1 MFEKIIHV
9 SVEQKFIVFL
19 LVIAISIGGF
29 YSLRQLPIDAVP
41 DITNNQVQVVTVSPT
56 LAPQEVE
63 QLITFPIEISV
74 ANIPRVTEIRSIS
87 RYGLSVVTIVFEDG
101 MSQLDARQFVQ
112 EQLNLATEEIP
123 AGLGSPELMPITT
136 GLGEIYQY
144 ILQVE
149 PGYEDQY
156 SDMELRTIQDWIVK
170 RQMSGIPGIIE
181 ISSFGGYLKQ
191 YEVSIDPLILRSF
204 DLTLADVFDA
214 LEKNNQNSGGS
225 YIEKSTNAYY
235 IRSEGRIN
243 SLDDLNNII
252 VKHQGHNPVLIKDI
266 ATVQWGSPKR
276 YGAMT
281 KDGKGEAIGGIALML
296 KGANSSETIENVH
309 QRIERIQTNLPE
321 GVSIQPYLDR
331 SHLVGRAIDTVS
343 KNLVEGG
350 LIVIFVL
357 LLLLGNWRAGL
368 IVASVIPLS
377 MLFAFILMNVFGVS
391 ANLMSLGA
399 IDFGIVVDGAVIIVE
414 NALHVIY
421 VGYVGKKLTQL
432 EMDDIVKKSSAKI
445 YQSAAF
451 GVLIILVVFLPVIT
465 LTGVEGKMFKPMALT
480 VSFALLG
487 AMILSLTYVPMMTS
501 LFLSKKIKEHK
512 TFSDKLVN
520 WLRETY
526 KPALK
531 SALKL
536 PKLLLAIVTVFFA
549 GSVYLLTHIGAEFIP
564 TLEEGDLA
572 MQMSIPPGSSL
583 QQSIKT
589 ANRAEKILLENFPE
603 VKHVVSKIGTSEVP
617 TDPMAIEDA
626 DIMII
631 LKDKDEWTTTTD
643 REELVN
649 MMKAKLEAIPGA
661 SFEFTQ
667 PIQLRFNEL
676 MTGAKTDIAIKIFG
690 ENVEE
695 LARLG
700 HEVAGVVENIEGAAD
715 VKVEQTAGLTQ
726 LVINIKREKLA
737 QYNVSIDAVNQVV
750 RTAFAGEKA
759 GVIFENEKKFDLV
772 VRYADHYRESLDL
785 NKLFVTNMEGE
796 LIPLH
801 ELAERQVVEGP
812 MQITRENAQRRI
824 TIGVNVRNRDIAS
837 LVAEIESS
845 INSNINFPAGY
856 YVVYGGQFENLEAAQ
871 ERLSIAVPAALLMI
885 FVLLYFT
892 FKSLKY
898 AALIFSAVPM
908 STIGGILALWVRG
921 MPFSISAGIGFIAL
935 FGVAVLNGI
944 VLISHYNQLRKD
956 GHTTIDDVVVS
967 GSLARLRPVLMTAAV
982 AAFGFLPMA
991 ISTTAGAEVQK
1002 PLATVVIG
1010 GLISSTLLTLF
1021 ILPNLY
1027 VMFNRK
1033 TLLKTASVIVLL
1045 LTFTTVRAQQNP
1057 VSLDDAVNMAKTN
1070 HPSFKNMP
1078 LALEQSKSREK
1089 ATFQLGATSFD
1100 YSYGEINDAVQDW
1113 HWQIDQSLGNLFHM
1127 NAAKKAAE
1135 AGTEFIQADQLLQE
1149 QLMVSEVKSIWFRWY
1164 LAYQSLEQINQWLP
1178 ELQSINNSLKKAR
1191 EAGELNLRDQFSVE
1205 SIVLSLNKSQLN
1217 AALTQ
1222 ERALAELSKWC
1233 GQPIGGVPAELS
1245 ITDWLSATSDSISSL
1260 FTQSQQAEANWMAMQ
1275 IKEAKAQYAPEFRVG
1290 YFNQRIVGVT
1300 GLNGFKA
1307 GVSMPLFSSSPKQ
1320 QAKIKTLELEAL
1332 RNQQEQLLFD
1342 YEQKIN
1348 ELQKNKEHLLMALQ
1362 VLPSNTQMQENWEGL
1377 MKLLSSGEINS
1388 FEWSQLVN
1396 NHIDYF
1402 DQKIS
1407 IYKELASTQLQLEF
1421 LTEKN

>member
-1 MFEKIIHV
+1 MFKKIIHI

-19 LVIAISIGGF
+19 LVIAIAVGGF
-29 YSLRQLPIDAVP
+29 YSLKQLPIDAVP
-41 DITNNQVQVVTVSPT
+41 DITNNQVQVVTTSPT

-112 EQLNLATEEIP
+112 EQLNLAAEEIP
-123 AGLGSPELMPITT
+123 PGLGSPELMPITT

-144 ILQVE
+144 ILAVE
-149 PGYEDQY
+149 PEYENQY
-156 SDMELRTIQDWIVK
+156 TTMELRTIQDWIVK

-204 DLTLADVFDA
+204 DLTLSDVFDA

-235 IRSEGRIN
+235 IRSEGRIDN
-243 SLDDLNNII
+243 LDDLNNII
-252 VKHQGHNPVLIKDI
+252 VKHQGNNPVLIRDI
-266 ATVQWGSPKR
+266 AEVKWGSPKR

-281 KDGKGEAIGGIALML
+281 KDGKGEAVGGIALML
-296 KGANSSETIENVH
+296 KGANSSEAIANVH
-309 QRIERIQTNLPE
+309 ERIERIQSSLPE
-321 GVSIQPYLDR
+321 GVSIEPYLDR
-331 SHLVGRAIDTVS
+331 SDLVGRAIDTVS
-343 KNLVEGG
+343 KNLIEGG

-377 MLFAFILMNVFGVS
+377 MLFAFILMNLFGVS

-421 VGYVGKKLTQL
+421 VGYVGKQLTQL

-501 LFLSKKIKEHK
+501 LFLKKKISAHN
-512 TFSDKLVN
+512 TLSDKLVN
-520 WLRETY
+520 WMRNKY
-526 KPALK
+526 RPALR
-531 SALKL
+531 SALQW
-536 PKLLLAIVTVFFA
+536 PKMLLSIVVAAFLACAV
-549 GSVYLLTHIGAEFIP
+549 LLSTLGAEFIP

-572 MQMSIPPGSSL
+572 MQMAIPPGSSL
-583 QQSIKT
+583 QQSVKT
-589 ANRAEKILLENFPE
+589 ANQAETILKSNFPE

-631 LKDKDEWTTTTD
+631 LKDKSEWTTATD

-649 MMKAKLEAIPGA
+649 MMKEKLEAIPGA

-690 ENVEE
+690 EDVNE

-700 HEVAGVVENIEGAAD
+700 QEVADLTENIEGAAD

-726 LVINIKREKLA
+726 LVIDIKREKLA

-759 GVIFENEKKFDLV
+759 GVVFENEKKFDLV
-772 VRYADHYRESLDL
+772 VRYNDANRGSLDL
-785 NKLFVTNMEGE
+785 NKLYVTSMEGE

-801 ELAERQVVEGP
+801 ELADRKIVEGP

-824 TIGVNVRNRDIAS
+824 TIGVNIRNRDIAS
-837 LVAEIESS
+837 LVAEIEET
-845 INSNINFPAGY
+845 INANIDFPAGY

-871 ERLSIAVPAALLMI
+871 KRLSIAVPAALLMI

-892 FKSLKY
+892 FKSVKY

-908 STIGGILALWVRG
+908 STIGGILALWIRG

-944 VLISHYNQLRKD
+944 VLISHYNQLRKE
-956 GHTTIDDVVVS
+956 GHNTIDEVVIE

-991 ISTTAGAEVQK
+991 ISVTAGAEVQK

-1027 VMFNRK
+1027 VMFNKK
-1033 TLLKTASVIVLL
+1033 TLTKAAGILMMFLAFGSLNAQE
-1045 LTFTTVRAQQNP
+1045 RA
-1057 VSLDDAVNMAKTN
+1057 VSMDDVVEMAKAN
-1070 HPSFKNMP
+1070 HANFKNLP
-1078 LALEQSKSREK
+1078 IALEQSKSREK
-1089 ATFQLGATSFD
+1089 ATFQLGNTSFD
-1100 YSYGEINDAVQDW
+1100 YTYGEINEDVNDW
-1113 HWQIDQSLGNLFHM
+1113 QWQFDQSLGNLFHM
-1127 NAAKKAAE
+1127 SAARKAAE
-1135 AGTEFIQADQLLQE
+1135 AGTDFVQSEQLLQE
-1149 QLMVSEVKSIWFRWY
+1149 QFMISQVKSLWFKWY
-1164 LAYQSLEQINQWLP
+1164 FAEQSLEQINEWLP
-1178 ELQSINNSLKKAR
+1178 ELQEINNTLKQAR
-1191 EAGELNLRDQFSVE
+1191 AAGELNLKDQFSVE
-1205 SIVLSLNKSQLN
+1205 SIVLSLSKQQLK
-1217 AALTQ
+1217 ASMTR
-1222 ERALAELSKWC
+1222 ESALAELSKWC
-1233 GQPIGGVPAELS
+1233 GEPINGVPQAIPS
-1245 ITDWLSATSDSISSL
+1245 TDWLNNTSDSISTL
-1260 FTQSQQAEANWMAMQ
+1260 FTQSQQAELQWMELQ

-1290 YFNQRIVGVT
+1290 YFQQRIVNLT
-1300 GLNGFKA
+1300 GLQGFKA
-1307 GVSMPLFSSSPKQ
+1307 GISMPLFSSAPKQ
-1320 QAKIKTLELEAL
+1320 TAKIRSLEVDKR
-1332 RNQQEQLLFD
+1332 RNQQQQLLFD
-1342 YEQKIN
+1342 YEQKIR
-1348 ELQKNKEHLLMALQ
+1348 ELNKNKTHLQNALDFI
-1362 VLPSNTQMQENWEGL
+1362 PGNDQMNENWQGL
-1377 MKLLSSGEINS
+1377 KTLLSSGEINA

-1396 NHIDYF
+1396 NHLGYF

-1407 IYKELASTQLQLEF
+1407 IYQELAAIQLQLEF

>member
-1 MFEKIIHV
+1 MFEKIIHI

-19 LVIAISIGGF
+19 LVIAISVGGF

-101 MSQLDARQFVQ
+101 MAQLDARQFVQ
-112 EQLNLATEEIP
+112 EQLNLAAEEIP
-123 AGLGSPELMPITT
+123 PGLGSPELMPITT

-144 ILQVE
+144 TLQVE

-156 SDMELRTIQDWIVK
+156 DDMELRTIQDWIVK

-191 YEVSIDPLILRSF
+191 YEVAIDPLVLRSF

-243 SLDDLNNII
+243 SLDDLNSII
-252 VKHQGHNPVLIKDI
+252 VKHQGHNPVLIRDI
-266 ATVQWGSPKR
+266 AEVKWGSPKR

-281 KDGKGEAIGGIALML
+281 KDGKGEAVGGIALML
-296 KGANSSETIENVH
+296 KGANSSEAIANVH
-309 QRIERIQTNLPE
+309 ERVERIQRNLPE
-321 GVSIQPYLDR
+321 GLTIAPYLDR
-331 SHLVGRAIDTVS
+331 SDLVGRAIHTVS
-343 KNLVEGG
+343 KNLIEGG

-377 MLFAFILMNVFGVS
+377 MLFAFILMHIFGVS

-432 EMDDIVKKSSAKI
+432 EMDDIVKKSSSKI

-465 LTGVEGKMFKPMALT
+465 LTGVEGKMFTPMALT

-501 LFLSKKIKEHK
+501 LFLSKKIKDHK
-512 TFSDKLVN
+512 TFSDRLVN
-520 WLRETY
+520 WLRDSY
-526 KPALK
+526 KPALRT
-531 SALKL
+531 ALNW
-536 PKLLLAIVTVFFA
+536 PKALLSIVVAAFL
-549 GSVYLLTHIGAEFIP
+549 GSVIILSTLGAEFIP

-572 MQMSIPPGSSL
+572 MQMAIPPGSSL

-589 ANRAEKILLENFPE
+589 ANQAERILLENFPE

-631 LKDKDEWTTTTD
+631 LKDKSEWTTSSD
-643 REELVN
+643 REELIN
-649 MMKAKLEAIPGA
+649 MMKARLEVIPGA

-676 MTGAKTDIAIKIFG
+676 MTGAKTEIAIKIFG
-690 ENVEE
+690 ENVDE

-700 HEVAGVVENIEGAAD
+700 QEVAGLVEGIEGAAD
-715 VKVEQTAGLTQ
+715 VKVEQTAGLAQ
-726 LVINIKREKLA
+726 LVIDIKREKLA
-737 QYNVSIDAVNQVV
+737 QYNVSIDDVNQVV
-750 RTAFAGEKA
+750 RTAFAGEAA
-759 GVIFENEKKFDLV
+759 GVIFENEQKFDLV
-772 VRYADHYRESLDL
+772 VRYNDAYRQSLDL

-801 ELAERQVVEGP
+801 ELADRKVIEGP

-824 TIGVNVRNRDIAS
+824 TIGVNNRNRDIAS
-837 LVAEIESS
+837 LVAEIEEKVNAQ
-845 INSNINFPAGY
+845 IELPAGY

-871 ERLSIAVPAALLMI
+871 KRLSIAVPAALLMI

-892 FKSLKY
+892 FKSIKY

-908 STIGGILALWVRG
+908 SIIGGIVALWVRG

-956 GHTTIDDVVVS
+956 GFNTIEDVVIQ

-991 ISTTAGAEVQK
+991 ISVTAGAEVQK

-1027 VMFNRK
+1027 VMFNKK
-1033 TLLKTASVIVLL
+1033 TLVKAASILILFLSFNSVS
-1045 LTFTTVRAQQNP
+1045 AQSNP
-1057 VSLDDAVNMAKTN
+1057 VTMDDVVSLAKAN
-1070 HPSFKNMP
+1070 NASFKNMP

-1089 ATFQLGATSFD
+1089 ATFQLGNTSFD
-1100 YSYGEINDAVQDW
+1100 YSYGEINDAVNDW
-1113 HWQIDQSLGNLFHM
+1113 HWQFDQSLGNLFHIS
-1127 NAAKKAAE
+1127 AAKKAAE
-1135 AGTEFIQADQLLQE
+1135 AGTEYLEAEQQLQE
-1149 QLMVSEVKSIWFRWY
+1149 QMMISQVKSLWFKWY
-1164 LAYQSLEQINQWLP
+1164 FAHQSLQQINAWLP
-1178 ELQSINNSLKKAR
+1178 ELQQINAGLKKAR
-1191 EAGELNLRDQFSVE
+1191 SIGELNLKDQFSVE
-1205 SIVLSLNKSQLN
+1205 SIVLALNKRQLE
-1217 AALTQ
+1217 ASMTK
-1222 ERALAELSKWC
+1222 ESALAELSKWC
-1233 GQPIGGVPAELS
+1233 GQS
-1245 ITDWLSATSDSISSL
+1245 ITGNPSQVAITSWISDTNDSISSL
-1260 FTQSQQAEANWMAMQ
+1260 FTQSQAAELQWMEMQ
-1275 IKEAKAQYAPEFRVG
+1275 VKEAKSQYAPEIRLG
-1290 YFNQRIVGVT
+1290 YFQQQIVGVK
-1300 GLNGFKA
+1300 GLSGFKA
-1307 GVSMPLFSSSPKQ
+1307 ALSMPLFSNSPKQ
-1320 QAKIKTLELEAL
+1320 TAKIRSLQLESRKNE
-1332 RNQQEQLLFD
+1332 QQQLLFD
-1342 YEQKIN
+1342 YDQKIQ
-1348 ELQKNKEHLLMALQ
+1348 ELQKNKEHLLNALEL
-1362 VLPSNTQMQENWEGL
+1362 LPIDSQMDKSWEGL
-1377 MKLLSSGEINS
+1377 NTLLSSGEINA
-1388 FEWSQLVN
+1388 FEWSQLVSN
-1396 NHIDYF
+1396 QIDYF

-1407 IYKELASTQLQLEF
+1407 IYQELASIQLQLEF
-1421 LTEKN
+1421 LTAKN